1 MITTQK
7 SFGSLNG
14 FFTLLFLF
22 QLVFGFGQEERQT
35 NLNATNTDDQSNVY
49 SASLDCIVAPEGFQK
64 IDGYNGYYHSTTGT
78 SIVMNVVKGKTIVD
92 AEESLT
98 EGYYK
103 NIQAELLSKFRVP
116 LPDGKEMLIVKIK
129 LYIDGEP
136 FIRYQGFTGGLNEV
150 LWLLATLP
158 EKYDSVVQ
166 GPLLNSFKTTKFA
179 QR

>member
-1 MITTQK
+1 MITTQD
-7 SFGSLNG
+7 SFRSLKG

-22 QLVFGFGQEERQT
+22 HLVFVFGQEDRRA
-35 NLNATNTDDQSNVY
+35 NLDATNTDDQSNVY

-64 IDGYNGYYHSTTGT
+64 IDGYNGYYHATTGT
-78 SIVMNVVKGKTIVD
+78 SLMMNVVKGRTIVD

-98 EGYYK
+98 EEYYK
-103 NIQAELLSKFRVP
+103 NIQADLLSKFRVP
-116 LPDGKEMLIVKIK
+116 LADGKEMLIVKIK
-129 LYIDGEP
+129 LNIDGEP